1 MSQLAI
7 QRYQTED
14 EGKILSLLNVYP
26 YGDLRR
32 YRIINKERQTAYLRL
47 RIARCA
53 SDGSVW
59 VSEANGEVR
68 ALVAVRPLLWDS
80 SVFGVKMG
88 QIPILVHEG
97 FPEDSREALK
107 PLLDSVLEACRKE
120 GMKHLNIRV
129 DADDLML
136 AQVLE
141 EKGFY
146 LVDTIVTYIFNPR
159 RQELP
164 HIKQLYNTRVYRE
177 EDHDAVLHVAAEAY
191 KNFIGRYHTD
201 PHLPNDLCDK
211 LYRRWAKQIVEGG
224 IAEQT
229 IVAERKGKVIGFLG
243 YTLKKDI
250 LEATG
255 VKVVGGGLG
264 GCLPEG
270 FGAYVAMLET
280 AMREGMHHYDMQDF
294 ETQINNVN
302 IVRIYQKLNFEYARA
317 KYTFHAWL

>member
-7 QRYQTED
+7 RRYQTED
-14 EGKILSLLNVYP
+14 EGKILPLLNVYP
-26 YGDLRR
+26 YDDLRR

-59 VSEANGEVR
+59 VSEANGKVR
-68 ALVAVRPLLWDS
+68 ALVAVRMLPWDS
-80 SVFGVKMG
+80 SIFGVKMG

-97 FPEDSREALK
+97 LPEDSREFLK
-107 PLLDSVLEACRKE
+107 SLLDSVLGDCRKE
-120 GMKHLNIRV
+120 GMRHLNIRV
-129 DADDLML
+129 DADNLML

-164 HIKQLYNTRVYRE
+164 HIKQLYKTRVYRE
-177 EDHDAVLHVAAEAY
+177 EDHDAVLQVAAVAY
-191 KNFIGRYHTD
+191 KNFIGRYHAD

-211 LYRRWAKQIVEGG
+211 LYRLWAKRILDGD
-224 IAEQT
+224 IAEQI

-243 YTLKKDI
+243 YRLKQDI

-255 VKVVGGGLG
+255 VRVAGGGLG
-264 GCLPEG
+264 GCLPDG
-270 FGAYVAMLET
+270 FGAYAAILET
-280 AMREGMHHYDMQDF
+280 AMREGMHRYDMQDF

-302 IVRIYQKLNFEYARA
+302 IILIYQKLNFEYTRA
-317 KYTFHAWL
+317 QYTFHAWL